1 MASFSGRSESYIFDG
16 SGGMRDQLEQAILNE
31 FQKKNYPLQA
41 TVKNVKAGKGLGGM
55 MFGSKEQCV
64 VVDVADGYQIC
75 ISNTTVGTYLYVGIY
90 LMVPSLTI
98 AGGAAS
104 WASQINDVFKL
115 QKIDAYYGV
124 AKEITESAFG
134 ALGLKQI
141 NSGYTSNKQ

>member
-1 MASFSGRSESYIFDG
+1 MASFSGTSESYIFEG

-41 TVKNVKAGKGLGGM
+41 TVKKVKAGKGLGGM

-64 VVDVADGYQIC
+64 VVDVSDGYQIC

-90 LMVPSLTI
+90 LMVPTLI
-98 AGGAAS
+98 AGNTAS

-115 QKIDAYYGV
+115 QKINAYYGV
-124 AKEITESAFG
+124 AKAVTESAFG
-134 ALGLKQI
+134 VLGLKHI
-141 NSGYTSNKQ
+141 NIGYTSNKQ